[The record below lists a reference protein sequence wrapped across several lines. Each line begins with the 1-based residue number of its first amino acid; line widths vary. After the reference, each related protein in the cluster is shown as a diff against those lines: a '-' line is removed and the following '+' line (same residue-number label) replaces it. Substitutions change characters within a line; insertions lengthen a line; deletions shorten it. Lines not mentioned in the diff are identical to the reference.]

1 MVNTFTPFIAV
12 PLPHSIDNHQYLNA
26 KYYEDRGCCWLL
38 EQHNFTTKN
47 LFDLIIQTITDK
59 KKLEKIC
66 ENMKKN
72 LSNNVYSNIDRE
84 IKEFI

>member
-26 KYYEDRGCCWLL
+26 KYYEDKGCCWLL
-38 EQHNFTTKN
+38 EQDNFTTKN
-47 LFDLIIQTITDK
+47 LFDLVVQTITDK

-72 LSNNVYSNIDRE
+72 LSNNVYSNIERE